1 MQVIPPPDNKLR
13 ERLFKRDCPR
23 DEYIARKTQVARL
36 RYTSEELLMAV
47 RNFIRNARRETE
59 RNRSLFGR
67 LRNSL
72 TVSNPGLIDLDG
84 QALIQLYELAKEE
97 PPFAI
102 SRPSR
107 YLLEIPEAEAI
118 LAKAGARL

>member
-13 ERLFKRDCPR
+13 ERLFKRDRPR

-97 PPFAI
+97 PL
-102 SRPSR
+102 SRFPDQ
-107 YLLEIPEAEAI
+107 ADTC
-118 LAKAGARL
+118 

>member
-1 MQVIPPPDNKLR
+1 
-13 ERLFKRDCPR
+13 
-23 DEYIARKTQVARL
+23 
-36 RYTSEELLMAV
+36 MAV

-59 RNRSLFGR
+59 RNPSSFGR

-107 YLLEIPEAEAI
+107 YLLEITEAEAI
-118 LAKAGARL
+118 LAKAEVKL